1 VNPTPYL
8 VVSNMFNPEDETER
22 NWDLDLAEDVKGE
35 VERQYGHVRRIKVD
49 KMSAVSEGG
58 SGFELSR
65 FWKLSLTR
73 SPGRGVYR
81 IWFG

>member
-1 VNPTPYL
+1 MNPTPYL

-49 KMSAVSEGG
+49 KMSAVSEEAADPG
-58 SGFELSR
+58 LICAD
-65 FWKLSLTR
+65 
-73 SPGRGVYR
+73 PGRHC
-81 IWFG
+81 